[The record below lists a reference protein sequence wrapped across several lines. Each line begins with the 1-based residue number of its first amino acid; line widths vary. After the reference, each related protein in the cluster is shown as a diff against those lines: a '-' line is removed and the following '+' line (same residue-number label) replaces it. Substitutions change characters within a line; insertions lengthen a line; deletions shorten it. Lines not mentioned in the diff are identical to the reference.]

1 VLSSRTRTV
10 PDPTCAVLDVRH
22 ASGPT
27 SAPQSPLDRLLS
39 NRQHA
44 TRALHHA
51 AVGLALWWTDVALV
65 VAHIASQSSSPAHLA
80 PAPRPRDARL
90 LLRPAPP
97 HGGDDLL
104 RQAAAAPP
112 EGRPPLWT
120 DADGRR
126 PFRHALWRWHRGGD
140 PGPTFSS
147 GCCARR
153 GSVTARRLSGVK
165 GCASRGPVAANPRRS
180 SGSAVAGGGGCGAGR
195 SAEPRLWPL
204 PAGQSPR
211 QRDVCLCSHA
221 PAGRLR
227 RALLAERQRH
237 RALVRLAAGRGRG
250 RHALGASLGRCALP
264 RRRGRERQ
272 DDRPADGVSRGAGS
286 TQDGVPPRRAPL
298 QRAAVPLPRRGRGRR
313 QALPLLELGGR
324 GRERVRRCGSTVCPW
339 RFDGARANHVPTTHS
354 SRGCIRR
361 PRRHAEHRDDV
372 RRALDRARRS
382 RPAGARRRRRGRAG
396 GAGGRAGREVGG
408 LALTAACAAQE
419 RRRQDDSHI

>member
-1 VLSSRTRTV
+1 MHLCCMCMCVRPCSCMKSFYTV
-10 PDPTCAVLDVRH
+10 PATAHVSVHLTPQKVEPDVGSNFADPDKSLTDHFSRPLVVITCAVLDVRH

-140 PGPTFSS
+140 P
-147 GCCARR
+147 
-153 GSVTARRLSGVK
+153 
-165 GCASRGPVAANPRRS
+165 
-180 SGSAVAGGGGCGAGR
+180 
-195 SAEPRLWPL
+195 
-204 PAGQSPR
+204 
-211 QRDVCLCSHA
+211 
-221 PAGRLR
+221 
-227 RALLAERQRH
+227 
-237 RALVRLAAGRGRG
+237 
-250 RHALGASLGRCALP
+250 
-264 RRRGRERQ
+264 
-272 DDRPADGVSRGAGS
+272 
-286 TQDGVPPRRAPL
+286 
-298 QRAAVPLPRRGRGRR
+298 
-313 QALPLLELGGR
+313 
-324 GRERVRRCGSTVCPW
+324 
-339 RFDGARANHVPTTHS
+339 
-354 SRGCIRR
+354 
-361 PRRHAEHRDDV
+361 
-372 RRALDRARRS
+372 
-382 RPAGARRRRRGRAG
+382 
-396 GAGGRAGREVGG
+396 
-408 LALTAACAAQE
+408 
-419 RRRQDDSHI
+419 